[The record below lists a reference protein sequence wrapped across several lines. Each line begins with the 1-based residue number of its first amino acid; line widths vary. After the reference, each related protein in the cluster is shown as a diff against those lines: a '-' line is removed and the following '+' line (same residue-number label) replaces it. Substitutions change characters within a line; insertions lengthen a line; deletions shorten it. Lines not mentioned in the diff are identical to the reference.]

1 MLRRRRP
8 NSSKKLKLVCSFNG
22 RFQTR
27 PPSGKLGYVGGDT
40 RIISVDRGIGFM
52 KLRSKISEL
61 CPDIRSFS
69 LKYRL
74 PESDPVH
81 GDTTNLV
88 LIASDDDVRCMVDEY
103 DKMDFYGQQTRL
115 RIFVFRDNG
124 YVNVNLPMNCIEN
137 INDYVC
143 GKKGFGVEGKE
154 TCVKGVSDFGDYISN
169 VFQSRNS
176 GSYLFGLQF
185 DTKEINNPATVVA
198 GGRYSDRSLRKV
210 ILKQRFSAKKP
221 APISN
226 LAPEALVPKSKQTAN
241 LNFEHPREVNIL
253 ICKTEDALS
262 PGNQNFENLVRNGN
276 TRVDGSSPRQCLLR
290 LSGCNGGGMNQ
301 GISNTSSE
309 VVQFPQLSCISS
321 IISLSSGSNAKQDL
335 RNMDPMSWTNFN
347 RKNMPCPANYDSG
360 KISLLPL
367 SCSNEMVGSASP
379 MKILS
384 ARDRALGVIFRVA
397 SASIGRCCPGLRP
410 NPNIAKQGQSMR
422 SYHPN
427 YLKPLSCTHTHT
439 LQGLMRMMDSS
450 LNSHS
455 CSHDLQYANENI
467 RDQGILASEYGS
479 PNIEECKFAYH
490 GAYAGMGNPP
500 LLFRNAV
507 ENPLKDGFLTD
518 SGSGMHEVPHQN
530 PYQNCH
536 RVLTN
541 CESGCYDS
549 RQPFSLSP
557 QKVDNISAFLNYPGY
572 SQGTELRCNSK
583 LSDREAGIESL
594 STHRDGAHTLQG
606 GVASPVDLSLGNL
619 SLSSS
624 KEVEPL
630 ALSSHVDIDVSEAL
644 LKSQSKHLDLIDG
657 HSSPE
662 AYNSN
667 GMESGSLTGN
677 ATKLGNDYVHKEEIQ
692 LDPSSDLSIDEKV
705 CIKESHK
712 GSKLIGGVSSD
723 LAAFYSLL
731 STRELQTIKNTDL
744 EYIKELGSGTYG
756 TVSYGKWKGSDV
768 AIKRI
773 KPSCFTEDTLEE
785 DRLVAEFWK
794 EAHILGQLHHPNIVA
809 FYGVVTDGPVTNLA
823 TVTEYM
829 VNGSLKQV
837 LQKKDRTID
846 HRKRLIIAMDAA
858 FATSLQGMLPGK
870 ALHFNIFHSWS
881 SLLSYLLWYMI
892 INLAFSFATP
902 AFLFQIGDLG
912 LSKIKQRTLIS
923 GGLRGTIP
931 WMAPELFNSKNDLVT
946 EKVDVYSFGIAMWE
960 LLTGEEPYGKLSSEE
975 IIAGII
981 KGNLRPKIPTCDP
994 AWRSLME
1001 RCWSSDPGSRPDFS
1015 EIAKELRVMSAAMNI
1030 K

>member
-52 KLRSKISEL
+52 KLRLRSQSSAPISV
-61 CPDIRSFS
+61 PS
-69 LKYRL
+69 LSNTAF
-74 PESDPVH
+74 PS
-81 GDTTNLV
+81 
-88 LIASDDDVRCMVDEY
+88 
-103 DKMDFYGQQTRL
+103 
-115 RIFVFRDNG
+115 RILFT
-124 YVNVNLPMNCIEN
+124 
-137 INDYVC
+137 
-143 GKKGFGVEGKE
+143 GFGVEGKE

-221 APISN
+221 APISSFCSGEREFRRSDEQKYCYPLID

-384 ARDRALGVIFRVA
+384 ARDRALGGDLQSGIRKHRFGMCDTRNHRMCLYHIRNHQ
-397 SASIGRCCPGLRP
+397 SNLSEMGSNQNLRLDGRSWSGRCCPGLRP

-837 LQKKDRTID
+837 LQKKR
-846 HRKRLIIAMDAA
+846 
-858 FATSLQGMLPGK
+858 S
-870 ALHFNIFHSWS
+870 
-881 SLLSYLLWYMI
+881 
-892 INLAFSFATP
+892 
-902 AFLFQIGDLG
+902 IGDLG

>member
-1 MLRRRRP
+1 MSRRRRP

-40 RIISVDRGIGFM
+40 RIISVDRGIGFL

-198 GGRYSDRSLRKV
+198 GGRYSDRSPRKV
-210 ILKQRFSAKKP
+210 ILKQRLSAKKP

-309 VVQFPQLSCISS
+309 VVLFPQLSCNSS

-384 ARDRALGVIFRVA
+384 ARDRALGGDLQSGIRKHRFGVW
-397 SASIGRCCPGLRP
+397 RCCPGLRP

-455 CSHDLQYANENI
+455 CSHGLQYANENI

-572 SQGTELRCNSK
+572 SKGTELRCNSK

-657 HSSPE
+657 HSSSE

-731 STRELQTIKNTDL
+731 STRELQTIKNSDL

-858 FATSLQGMLPGK
+858 FGMEYLHGK
-870 ALHFNIFHSWS
+870 NIVHFDLKSH
-881 SLLSYLLWYMI
+881 
-892 INLAFSFATP
+892 NLFMNMRDP
-902 AFLFQIGDLG
+902 QRPVCKIGDLG

-946 EKVDVYSFGIAMWE
+946 EKVDVYSFGIVMWE